1 MKKKRFFYLERLP
14 YGLGDEL
21 GLDQKTSFRRKKS
34 KSGIIKAVAVQN
46 KCFSDNIS
54 ANVGL
59 GTGIESCL
67 FQDTF
72 VDGLRYQPLRSHPMI
87 LLSIDLKNKKYPPPR
102 FQRHGRS
109 SSELFLSLCPPR
121 PPNNV
126 VLTVEST

>member
-1 MKKKRFFYLERLP
+1 MNWAWIKKQVLGGKKVKV
-14 YGLGDEL
+14 GLL
-21 GLDQKTSFRRKKS
+21 KLLLSKTN
-34 KSGIIKAVAVQN
+34 V
-46 KCFSDNIS
+46 FSDNIS